1 MTPLNICEGER
12 AELEESR
19 WMLLAKTTGEVL
31 GPCCLGELE
40 LRALFEGEELELIL
54 YNYQEAS
61 LIPKDEDSKA
71 LSDLYIIVAR
81 QLNCGTLPS
90 LPSDRR
96 LYCLVSGAVYI
107 TVFCSCEC
115 LRCILC

>member
-1 MTPLNICEGER
+1 MRSE
-12 AELEESR
+12 EESHR
-19 WMLLAKTTGEVL
+19 ILRTETYEGVL
-31 GPCCLGELE
+31 GPCRIEEQE